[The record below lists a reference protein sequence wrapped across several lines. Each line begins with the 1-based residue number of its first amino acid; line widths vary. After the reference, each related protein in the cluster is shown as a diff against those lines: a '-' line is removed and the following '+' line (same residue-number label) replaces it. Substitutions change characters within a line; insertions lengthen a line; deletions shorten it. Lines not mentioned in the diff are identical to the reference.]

1 MASHGIKKTV
11 QNMLDSMKGMII
23 DNNQLVSNEI
33 LDVICKITGDTN
45 KEVAVLI
52 NRKGEV
58 VDAIIGDFASVQLSM
73 YTERRSK
80 DSLSGI
86 RCIHTH
92 PNGYGMLS
100 ELDISALK
108 ELKLDLMIGIGVLN
122 GNPKNAFFGYLS
134 IENSK
139 VLIVKRG
146 PFDINEF
153 MNINAL
159 DLIRE
164 IEKNYDEQK
173 NTIIDILNKKE
184 KAVLVG
190 IGSTEYLD
198 ELKELLDTAGG
209 IEVGRIVQKRQ
220 NPDGAFLIGKGKLDE
235 LKSEVQKKEA
245 DLVIFDDELTGVQ
258 IRNIEREVGVRVI
271 DRTQLILDI
280 FAKRAKT
287 REGKLQVELAQLRYR
302 LSRLTGFGIDMSRTG
317 GGIGTRGPGE
327 KKLEIDRRRIKE
339 RIRKLEKEI
348 EEIRKHRHLLRSK
361 RLNNV
366 YQVCLVGYTN
376 VGKSTLLNALTNSD
390 VYVEDKLFATLD
402 PTVRKLTLEGGQ
414 EIVISDTVGFI
425 NKLPHYLI
433 AAFKS
438 TLEEVVY
445 ADLIVHVIDG
455 SNKDYEM
462 QIEIVEKVLKD
473 IGVENKP
480 TILVVNKID
489 KAKPEN
495 ILYSPA
501 IRKGLDLIY
510 VSAKER
516 INIDELV
523 KKIQYYANKDN
534 KTQILELFIPYTEGA
549 LFAYVHEKGRILE
562 KDYKDT
568 GIYIKGEFD
577 AAIIPAISD
586 NIIRPK

>member
-1 MASHGIKKTV
+1 MTNHGVKKTV
-11 QNMLDSMKGMII
+11 QNMLDSIKEMVI
-23 DNNQLVSNEI
+23 DNNQLVSYEI
-33 LDVICKITGDTN
+33 LDIICKITRDTN
-45 KEVAVLI
+45 KEVAVLV

-58 VDAIIGDFASVQLSM
+58 VDVAIGDFASVQLNM

-108 ELKLDLMIGIGVLN
+108 ELKLDLMIGIGVHN
-122 GNPKNAFFGYLS
+122 GNPQNVFFGYLS
-134 IENSK
+134 IENSN
-139 VLIVKRG
+139 VLVVKRG
-146 PFDINEF
+146 PFDVNEF
-153 MNINAL
+153 MKINAF
-159 DLIRE
+159 DLIME
-164 IEKNYDEQK
+164 IEKNYNEQK
-173 NTIIDILNKKE
+173 HAIVDILNKKE

-190 IGSTEYLD
+190 IGSLEYLD
-198 ELKELLDTAGG
+198 ELKDLLDTAGG
-209 IEVGRIVQKRQ
+209 VEVGRIVQKRQ

-245 DLVIFDDELTGVQ
+245 DLVIFDEELTGAQ
-258 IRNIEREVGVRVI
+258 IRNIEREIGVRVI

-302 LSRLTGFGIDMSRTG
+302 LSRLIGFGIDMSRTG

-327 KKLEIDRRRIKE
+327 KKLEIDRRRIRE

-348 EEIRKHRHLLRSK
+348 EEIRKHRHLIRSK

-366 YQVCLVGYTN
+366 FQVCLVGYTN
-376 VGKSTLLNALTNSD
+376 VGKSTLLNALTNSA
-390 VYVEDKLFATLD
+390 VYIEDKLFATLD
-402 PTVRKLTLEGGQ
+402 PTARKLTLESGK

-425 NKLPHYLI
+425 NKLPHDLI

-462 QIEIVEKVLKD
+462 QIEVVEKVMKD
-473 IGVENKP
+473 IGAENKP

-495 ILYSPA
+495 ILYSPV
-501 IRKGLDLIY
+501 IRNSLDLIF

-523 KKIQYYANKDN
+523 NKIQYYANKDN
-534 KTQILELFIPYTEGA
+534 RTQILELLIPYTEGA
-549 LFAYVHEKGRILE
+549 LLAYLHEKSRIME
-562 KDYKDT
+562 KDYKDK

-577 AAIIPAISD
+577 TAVIPAISK
-586 NIIRPK
+586 NIIRTN

>member
-1 MASHGIKKTV
+1 
-11 QNMLDSMKGMII
+11 MLDSIKEMVI
-23 DNNQLVSNEI
+23 DNNQLVSYEI
-33 LDVICKITGDTN
+33 LDIICKITRDTN
-45 KEVAVLI
+45 KEVAVLV

-58 VDAIIGDFASVQLSM
+58 VDVAIGDFASVQLNM

-100 ELDISALK
+100 DLDISALK
-108 ELKLDLMIGIGVLN
+108 ELKLDLMIGIGVHN
-122 GNPKNAFFGYLS
+122 GNPQNVFFGYLS
-134 IENSK
+134 IENSN
-139 VLIVKRG
+139 VLVVKRG
-146 PFDINEF
+146 PFDVNEF
-153 MNINAL
+153 MKINAF
-159 DLIRE
+159 DLIME
-164 IEKNYDEQK
+164 IEKNYNEQK
-173 NTIIDILNKKE
+173 HAIVDILNKKE

-190 IGSTEYLD
+190 IGSLEYLD
-198 ELKELLDTAGG
+198 ELKDLLDTAGG
-209 IEVGRIVQKRQ
+209 VEVGRIVQKRQ

-245 DLVIFDDELTGVQ
+245 DLVIFDEELTGAQ
-258 IRNIEREVGVRVI
+258 IRNIEREIGVRVI

-302 LSRLTGFGIDMSRTG
+302 LSRLIGFGIDMSRTG

-327 KKLEIDRRRIKE
+327 KKLEIDRRRIRE

-348 EEIRKHRHLLRSK
+348 EEIRKHRHLIRSK

-366 YQVCLVGYTN
+366 FQVCLVGYTN
-376 VGKSTLLNALTNSD
+376 VGKSTLLNALTNSA
-390 VYVEDKLFATLD
+390 VYIEDKLFATLD
-402 PTVRKLTLEGGQ
+402 PTARKLTLESGK

-425 NKLPHYLI
+425 NKLPHDLI

-462 QIEIVEKVLKD
+462 QIEVVEKVMKD
-473 IGVENKP
+473 IGAENKP

-495 ILYSPA
+495 ILYSPV
-501 IRKGLDLIY
+501 IRNSLDLIF

-523 KKIQYYANKDN
+523 NKIQYYANKDN
-534 KTQILELFIPYTEGA
+534 RTQILELLIPYTEGA
-549 LFAYVHEKGRILE
+549 LLAYLHEKSRIME
-562 KDYKDT
+562 KDYKDK

-577 AAIIPAISD
+577 TAVIPAISK
-586 NIIRPK
+586 NIIRTN

>member
-1 MASHGIKKTV
+1 MTNHGVKKTV
-11 QNMLDSMKGMII
+11 QNMLDSIKEMVI
-23 DNNQLVSNEI
+23 DNNQLVSYEI
-33 LDVICKITGDTN
+33 LDIICKITRDTN
-45 KEVAVLI
+45 KEVAVLV

-58 VDAIIGDFASVQLSM
+58 VDVAIGDFASVQLNM

-100 ELDISALK
+100 DLDISALK
-108 ELKLDLMIGIGVLN
+108 ELKLDLMIGIGVHN
-122 GNPKNAFFGYLS
+122 GNPQNVFFGYLS
-134 IENSK
+134 IENSN
-139 VLIVKRG
+139 VLVVKRG
-146 PFDINEF
+146 PFDVNEF
-153 MNINAL
+153 MKINAF
-159 DLIRE
+159 DLIME
-164 IEKNYDEQK
+164 IEKNYNEQK
-173 NTIIDILNKKE
+173 HAIVDILNKKE

-190 IGSTEYLD
+190 IGSLEYLD
-198 ELKELLDTAGG
+198 ELKDLLDTAGG
-209 IEVGRIVQKRQ
+209 VEVGRIVQKRQ

-245 DLVIFDDELTGVQ
+245 DLVIFDEELTGAQ
-258 IRNIEREVGVRVI
+258 IRNIEREIGVRVI

-302 LSRLTGFGIDMSRTG
+302 LSRLIGFGIDMSRTG

-327 KKLEIDRRRIKE
+327 KKLEIDRRRIRE

-348 EEIRKHRHLLRSK
+348 EEIRKHRHLIRSK

-366 YQVCLVGYTN
+366 FQVCLVGYTN
-376 VGKSTLLNALTNSD
+376 VGKSTLLNALTNSA
-390 VYVEDKLFATLD
+390 VYIEDKLFATLD
-402 PTVRKLTLEGGQ
+402 PTARKLTLESGK

-425 NKLPHYLI
+425 NKLPHDLI

-462 QIEIVEKVLKD
+462 QIEVVEKVMKD
-473 IGVENKP
+473 IGAENKP

-495 ILYSPA
+495 ILYSPV
-501 IRKGLDLIY
+501 IRNSLDLIF

-523 KKIQYYANKDN
+523 NKIQYYANKDN
-534 KTQILELFIPYTEGA
+534 RTQILELLIPYTEGA
-549 LFAYVHEKGRILE
+549 LLAYLHEKSRIME
-562 KDYKDT
+562 KDYKDK

-577 AAIIPAISD
+577 TAVIPAISK
-586 NIIRPK
+586 NIIRTN